1 MMTSSDEV
9 RYTDVC
15 RWTAKHQRNIYVAAW
30 QSTGGISEQLINVS
44 SLGLM
49 LKQLNSWAIQFAI
62 DGQFGCVARTHSVFV
77 LLILILISFSTYV
90 KSLMKSKTPLF
101 TPQKR
106 QMPKTGRYVNPVRW
120 GPMAIRWA
128 YVWSDNGLTE
138 PDNKHTCSLG
148 PYPSPFSRG
157 GISKKVAKLEPYKPN
172 QNETKTGAI

>member
-1 MMTSSDEV
+1 M
-9 RYTDVC
+9 
-15 RWTAKHQRNIYVAAW
+15 
-30 QSTGGISEQLINVS
+30 
-44 SLGLM
+44 
-49 LKQLNSWAIQFAI
+49 
-62 DGQFGCVARTHSVFV
+62 
-77 LLILILISFSTYV
+77 ILISFSTYV

-106 QMPKTGRYVNPVRW
+106 QMPKTGRYINPVRW
-120 GPMAIRWA
+120 GPTLMGRM
-128 YVWSDNGLTE
+128 YGLTE